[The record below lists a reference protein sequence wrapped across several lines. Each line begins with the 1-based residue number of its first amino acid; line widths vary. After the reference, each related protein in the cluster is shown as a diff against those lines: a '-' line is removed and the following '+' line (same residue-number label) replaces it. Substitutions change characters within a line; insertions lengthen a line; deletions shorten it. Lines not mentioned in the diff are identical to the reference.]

1 MHIKRL
7 LNSPIRYI
15 VIALL
20 IIVCVGVRFYFI
32 PTTNLSER
40 ELSAYKAA
48 SQESIRQTVIQMKD
62 TAEISPLFFLTTHF
76 WLKLHTP
83 TEYYLRL
90 ISVLFSLLSLLLFY
104 RTTRLFLSQIHAL
117 VIAILTYF
125 SAYHWYYAYQFTYHS
140 MLLFLITLNTYAF
153 FSLLTRNSSPSQ
165 KWLFIVSGIFALHT
179 HLFVLFCFIGQFCA
193 LLCMSQKDYRISKF
207 PMQNGFAMGDMIITV
222 TPDGKGT
229 IIPLFPDTQLGDVI
243 IYNRDKL
250 HPGKEPIIHRVIGI
264 VHVKDWKIESIEGT
278 LACLTEQDFENKF
291 IPYIGSCIQGNSC
304 PYADYPNSGTFR
316 FYLTKGDNNPMPDQ
330 CGYDGGIALPVNEKQ
345 LTARGWIRLPY
356 IGWLKLILNSIL
368 SI

>member
-1 MHIKRL
+1 MDIKSESKRWAIEL
-7 LNSPIRYI
+7 LEMFAIL
-15 VIALL
+15 AGF
-20 IIVCVGVRFYFI
+20 II
-32 PTTNLSER
+32 
-40 ELSAYKAA
+40 
-48 SQESIRQTVIQMKD
+48 
-62 TAEISPLFFLTTHF
+62 IS
-76 WLKLHTP
+76 K
-83 TEYYLRL
+83 
-90 ISVLFSLLSLLLFY
+90 LLLGAHMLVPLVAV
-104 RTTRLFLSQIHAL
+104 TSQ
-117 VIAILTYF
+117 
-125 SAYHWYYAYQFTYHS
+125 S
-140 MLLFLITLNTYAF
+140 MLHMNDGWKNWLIEH
-153 FSLLTRNSSPSQ
+153 SIPE
-165 KWLFIVSGIFALHT
+165 
-179 HLFVLFCFIGQFCA
+179 
-193 LLCMSQKDYRISKF
+193 DRISKF